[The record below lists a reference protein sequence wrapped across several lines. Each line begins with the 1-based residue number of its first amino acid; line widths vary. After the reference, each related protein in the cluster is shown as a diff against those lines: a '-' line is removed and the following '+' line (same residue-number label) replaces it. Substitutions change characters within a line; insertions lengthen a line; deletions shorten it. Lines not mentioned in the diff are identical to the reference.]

1 MTFSIEFADEQQEYQ
16 ARIKVVGC
24 GGSGGNAVN
33 TMINFGLEGV
43 EFIVVNTDA
52 QALNANSAPT
62 KLNIGNSVTKGL
74 GAGADPERGRKAALE
89 DVQRIKELISGADM
103 VFVTAGMGGG
113 TGTGAAPVIAQ
124 LAREEGALTV
134 GVVTKP
140 FLFEGRQRSRRA
152 DYGLAALSETVDTLI
167 TIPNQKLLLLG
178 DDELTFIDACRKAD
192 EVLYQAV
199 KGISDLITQNGI
211 VNVDFA
217 DVKTVMS
224 NMGRALMGTGIAKG
238 QNRARLAAEM
248 AVASPLLDDI
258 SVEGA
263 TGVLIN
269 VVGGSDLKMREIQEA
284 ASLVQEQA
292 HEDANIIFG
301 ASVDES
307 LGENVKVTVIATGF
321 DEAERHGSRRAR
333 RQRQPHGP
341 GPGSRSRAPSAS
353 RVAQQPHGQTSFGH
367 PQTQH
372 SQLSHAPT
380 PVTAATATTR
390 ATRSTRAVA
399 VLRPAAVHP
408 APGGAG
414 AALVPSHPERA
425 RRPRRS
431 LADPRGHAS
440 RRRLPPDRTR
450 AAPRA
455 SRPATT
461 TTGTSR
467 RSSASSSRRAAVPPV
482 EPRIDGGAPDSTA
495 RSAATRVHLALRAA
509 TGNPED
515 QRRGGRGGGSGLR
528 GTFSLPWPRRRRPRR
543 RSPPPA

>member
-1 MTFSIEFADEQQEYQ
+1 MSFSIEFADEQQEYQ

-33 TMINFGLEGV
+33 TMINLGLEGV

-52 QALNANSAPT
+52 QALNANLAPT
-62 KLNIGNSVTKGL
+62 KLNIGSAVTKGL
-74 GAGADPERGRKAALE
+74 GAGADPEKGRKAALE

-124 LAREEGALTV
+124 LAREEGALCV

-140 FLFEGRQRSRRA
+140 FLFEGRQRARRA
-152 DYGLAALSETVDTLI
+152 EIGLAQLSEQVDTLI

-178 DDELTFIDACRKAD
+178 DDDLTFIEACHKAD
-192 EVLYQAV
+192 EVLFQAV

-224 NMGRALMGTGIAKG
+224 QMGRALMGTGIAKG
-238 QNRARLAAEM
+238 QNRARMAAEM

-269 VVGGSDLKMREIQEA
+269 VVGGPDLKMREIQEA

-301 ASVDES
+301 ASIDES

-321 DEAERHGSRRAR
+321 DAQER
-333 RQRQPHGP
+333 
-341 GPGSRSRAPSAS
+341 
-353 RVAQQPHGQTSFGH
+353 
-367 PQTQH
+367 
-372 SQLSHAPT
+372 
-380 PVTAATATTR
+380 
-390 ATRSTRAVA
+390 
-399 VLRPAAVHP
+399 VH
-408 APGGAG
+408 
-414 AALVPSHPERA
+414 E
-425 RRPRRS
+425 
-431 LADPRGHAS
+431 LA
-440 RRRLPPDRTR
+440 
-450 AAPRA
+450 
-455 SRPATT
+455 
-461 TTGTSR
+461 
-467 RSSASSSRRAAVPPV
+467 ASS
-482 EPRIDGGAPDSTA
+482 A
-495 RSAATRVHLALRAA
+495 RSAYNPQNQASFAPQATLAPQSQPALRGRESFVPQSRPTVEQQAA
-509 TGNPED
+509 ST
-515 QRRGGRGGGSGLR
+515 
-528 GTFSLPWPRRRRPRR
+528 RRPQHAHDARTQAAQSR
-543 RSPPPA
+543 LPLREPAAPSSFPNYESDWDVPAFQRKNNG